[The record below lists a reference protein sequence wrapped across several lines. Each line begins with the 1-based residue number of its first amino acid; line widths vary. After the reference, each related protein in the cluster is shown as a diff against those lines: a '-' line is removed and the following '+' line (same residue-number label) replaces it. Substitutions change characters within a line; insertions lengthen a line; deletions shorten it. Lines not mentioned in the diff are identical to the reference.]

1 MEKERRRA
9 IRFQFIAPVEVLD
22 ESGGP
27 VTSYITDLGLHGCSM
42 GAGDRPL
49 QGTAVHVKIST
60 ATDSFETPATIVHL
74 SSNRMGMAFH
84 DVKPGSM
91 TVLRRWL
98 ASAKFPKAS
107 SRAARNRTPDW
118 TGP

>member
-22 ESGGP
+22 ESGGQ
-27 VTSYITDLGLHGCSM
+27 VTSYVTDLGLHGCSM

-49 QGTAVHVKIST
+49 QGPAVHLKIST
-60 ATDSFETPATIVHL
+60 ATESFETQGTIVHA
-74 SSNRMGMAFH
+74 SSHRMGVAFH
-84 DVKPGSM
+84 DVKPRSL

-98 ASAKFPKAS
+98 ASAKFPKAA
-107 SRAARNRTPDW
+107 SRPARSRTSHRN
-118 TGP
+118 GP

>member
-22 ESGGP
+22 ESGGQ
-27 VTSYITDLGLHGCSM
+27 VTSYVTDLGLHGCSM

-49 QGTAVHVKIST
+49 QGAAINLKIST
-60 ATDSFETPATIVHL
+60 ATDSFETPATIVHV
-74 SSNRMGMAFH
+74 SSNRMGVAFH
-84 DVKPGSM
+84 DVKPRSL

-98 ASAKFPKAS
+98 ASAKFPKAG
-107 SRAARNRTPDW
+107 SRPTRNRNPDRA
-118 TGP
+118 P